1 MADECKGNWVS
12 RLLLDKL
19 PDIPI
24 KIGSIVIDAHAA
36 STITGNLIKNGE
48 LPQTLRGG
56 TCIRVPSTGAATHFI
71 VRFRARIS
79 GEICEFRGL
88 IKATDMKTIASGTF
102 RSFGTGPDDG
112 DTGTWEATKTG
123 VRFGAENERDEGEY
137 EKRDSRAGK
146 KRA

>member
-12 RLLLDKL
+12 RLLLDRL

-24 KIGSIVIDAHAA
+24 EIGSIVIDAHAA
-36 STITGNLIKNGE
+36 NTITGNLIKNGQ
-48 LPQTLRGG
+48 LPQPLTAGI
-56 TCIRVPSTGAATHFI
+56 CIRVPSTGAATHFI

-88 IKATDMKTIASGTF
+88 IKAADMKVIASGTF
-102 RSFGTGPDDG
+102 RSFGTGPEDG
-112 DTGTWEATKTG
+112 DTGTWEATKMG
-123 VRFGAENERDEGEY
+123 INFGDENDRGEGQY